1 MVDYQDFIQSAEQL
15 LKIGDEMG
23 YRNAVS
29 RAYYAL
35 YHRCLPLFN
44 EINDHPADDHHAQV
58 VRTLYQQPQYK
69 SIANRLNKLR
79 KRRNTADYELHKTLP
94 RYDAESAVKMAQR
107 AIAELDKLQLP
118 NADKI

>member
-79 KRRNTADYELHKTLP
+79 KRRNTADY
-94 RYDAESAVKMAQR
+94 V
-107 AIAELDKLQLP
+107 
-118 NADKI
+118 